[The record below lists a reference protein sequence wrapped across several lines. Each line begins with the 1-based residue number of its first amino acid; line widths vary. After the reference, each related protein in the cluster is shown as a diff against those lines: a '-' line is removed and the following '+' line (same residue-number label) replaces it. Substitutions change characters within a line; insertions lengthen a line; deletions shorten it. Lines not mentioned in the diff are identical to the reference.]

1 MRRRQAFTLIELMVV
16 IAIIAALAAV
26 LVPAVAGIVEK
37 ARFVKCGANFN
48 TLGKQLKLY
57 DIALTGVFP
66 SIVISGKTDM
76 LPTNGT
82 IIAANSGLSNSTT
95 CDDWT
100 QADTGY
106 KALGGNPMQQ
116 IWPLIQSG
124 GVGPTAFHCPADP
137 GWLARVVDKRYGWTK
152 YTEFSY
158 GVQWPFKGTVNG
170 SGATAISNLAT
181 PYGKKREDR
190 LVLMADRNPG
200 DKVSF
205 SKQHA
210 NHPDIGANGLDAGG
224 NLMQYENPGDSKSG
238 MNNDNIYID
247 QCSDGRAITGR
258 GADWVPDSTSDT
270 VITPILSRP

>member
-26 LVPAVAGIVEK
+26 LVPAVSGILEK

-57 DIALTGVFP
+57 DVALTGVFP
-66 SIVISGKTDM
+66 SIVPSGNTSM
-76 LPTNGT
+76 LPTKGT
-82 IIAANSGLSNSTT
+82 IIDTAGLSNSTT

-100 QADTGY
+100 QAATGY
-106 KALGGNPMQQ
+106 LALGGNPMQQ

-158 GVQWPFKGTVNG
+158 GVQWPFRCTMNG
-170 SGATAISNLAT
+170 SNVGTTNLAT

-190 LVLMADRNPG
+190 LVLMADRSPG

-205 SKQHA
+205 SKQHS
-210 NHPDIGANGLDAGG
+210 NHPDIGANGVDAGG

-247 QCSDGRAITGR
+247 QCSEGKTITGR
-258 GADWVPDSTSDT
+258 TADWVPDSTSDT
-270 VITPILSRP
+270 VITPIQSRP